1 MKLRI
6 KGKDQIFSYDSE
18 SATINIGRSSDND
31 FVIPLDDFS
40 RKHCQITFK
49 GNYAF
54 IMDYGS
60 KNGVSIDGKKI
71 EPNRQYPIYANS
83 RVVLANLFEFI
94 LPDGTSIKDAK
105 DLELALALEE
115 PRKKYR

>member
-6 KGKDQIFSYDSE
+6 KGRDQIFSHDSKQE
-18 SATINIGRSSDND
+18 STSIGRSSDND

-40 RKHCQITFK
+40 RKHCVVTFK

-54 IMDYGS
+54 IMDCGS
-60 KNGVSIDGKKI
+60 KNGVTIDGARI

-83 RVVLANLFEFI
+83 RVVIANLFEFI
-94 LPDGTSIKDAK
+94 LPDGTSVKDVK
-105 DLELALALEE
+105 ELELALEE
-115 PRKKYR
+115 PRKRRR

>member
-6 KGKDQIFSYDSE
+6 KGKDNIYSYDSDVD
-18 SATINIGRSSDND
+18 TINIGRSSDND

-40 RKHCQITFK
+40 RKHCQVTFK

-54 IMDYGS
+54 IMDCGS
-60 KNGVSIDGKKI
+60 KNGVAIDGKKI

-83 RVVLANLFEFI
+83 QVILANLFEFI
-94 LPDGTSIKDAK
+94 LPDGTSIKEK
-105 DLELALALEE
+105 NQVELLLEDS
-115 PRKKYR
+115 KKRTR